1 MQRQG
6 SPART
11 AGDGLEPGCWAKDGL
26 TGVIVQVV
34 SVEAN
39 QVRVRSELGRE
50 WSVARFLLS
59 IADAPAPARRPKSA
73 TESGT

>member
-1 MQRQG
+1 MQEETG
-6 SPART
+6 PTRT

-50 WSVARFLLS
+50 WSVARRLLS
-59 IADAPAPARRPKSA
+59 LADGAEPKRRSKSE